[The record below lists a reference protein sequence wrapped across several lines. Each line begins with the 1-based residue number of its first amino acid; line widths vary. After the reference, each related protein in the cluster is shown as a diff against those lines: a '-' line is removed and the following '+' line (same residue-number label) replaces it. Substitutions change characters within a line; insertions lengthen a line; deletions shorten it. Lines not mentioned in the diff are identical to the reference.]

1 MKVQKLFF
9 VPLPLLMQYELFQT
23 EQFTFFSLGSG
34 SSGNCYYLGNS
45 RYGILI
51 DAGVG
56 PRIIKKRLS
65 RHGVDMSSIWAVL
78 ITHDHYDHI
87 KSVGHIG
94 EKNNIPVYA
103 TKGVHRGINQTPLVK
118 HKLNGSAR
126 YIDKNKPFMIEDLK
140 ITAFPVPHDSTENV
154 GYFIEFGNQ
163 KLMIATDVGKITDD
177 IKHYMVQ
184 ANHLVIESN
193 YDEEMLTTGRYPY
206 HLKQRITNGTGHLSN
221 QQTADFLAENF
232 SPKLKNIWLC
242 HLSGDNNYPQLAYD
256 TVAHELV
263 RKGVK
268 VGKEV
273 ALSVFHRNELSEK
286 TLL

>member
-1 MKVQKLFF
+1 
-9 VPLPLLMQYELFQT
+9 MQYELFKT

-56 PRIIKKRLS
+56 PRIIKKRLAK
-65 RHGVDMSSIWAVL
+65 HGVDMSSIWALL

-87 KSVGHIG
+87 KSVGHLG

-103 TKGVHRGINQTPLVK
+103 TQGVHRGINQTPLVK

-126 YIDKNKPFMIEDLK
+126 YISKGKPFMIEDLK

-163 KLMIATDVGKITDD
+163 KLMIATDVGTITDE
-177 IKHYMVQ
+177 IKHYMLQ

-193 YDEEMLTTGRYPY
+193 YDEEMLLNGHYPI

-221 QQTADFLAENF
+221 RETAEFLAKNF
-232 SPKLKNIWLC
+232 SSKLKNIWLC
-242 HLSGDNNYPQLAYD
+242 HLSGDNNHPQVAYD
-256 TVAHELV
+256 TVAKELSNSGV
-263 RKGVK
+263 R
-268 VGKEV
+268 VGEQV
-273 ALSVFHRNELSEK
+273 SLSVFGRNVLSDK
-286 TLL
+286 TFL

>member
-1 MKVQKLFF
+1 
-9 VPLPLLMQYELFQT
+9 MQYELFKT

-56 PRIIKKRLS
+56 PRIIKKRLVK
-65 RHGVDMSSIWAVL
+65 HGVDMSSIWALL

-87 KSVGHIG
+87 KSVGHLG

-103 TKGVHRGINQTPLVK
+103 TQGVHRGINQTPLVK

-126 YIDKNKPFMIEDLK
+126 YISKGKPFMIEDLK

-163 KLMIATDVGKITDD
+163 KLMIATDVGTITDE
-177 IKHYMVQ
+177 IKHYMLQ

-193 YDEEMLTTGRYPY
+193 YDEEMLLNGHYPI

-221 QQTADFLAENF
+221 RETAEFLAKNF
-232 SPKLKNIWLC
+232 SSKLKNIWLC
-242 HLSGDNNYPQLAYD
+242 HLSGDNNHPQVAYD
-256 TVAHELV
+256 TVAKELSNSGV
-263 RKGVK
+263 R
-268 VGKEV
+268 VGEQV
-273 ALSVFHRNELSEK
+273 SLSVFGRNVLSDK
-286 TLL
+286 TFL

>member
-1 MKVQKLFF
+1 
-9 VPLPLLMQYELFQT
+9 MQYELFKT

-45 RYGILI
+45 KFGILI
-51 DAGVG
+51 DAGIG
-56 PRIIKKRLS
+56 PRILKKRLS
-65 RHGVDMSSIWAVL
+65 RHGVDISSIWAVL
-78 ITHDHYDHI
+78 VTHDHYDHI
-87 KSVGHIG
+87 KSVGHLG
-94 EKNNIPVYA
+94 EKSNIPVYA

-126 YIDKNKPFMIEDLK
+126 YIEKHKPFMIENLK

-163 KLMIATDVGKITDD
+163 KLMIATDVGAITDD
-177 IKHYMVQ
+177 IKNYMLQ

-193 YDEEMLTTGRYPY
+193 YDEEMLVTGRYPI

-221 QQTADFLAENF
+221 RQAAEFLAENY
-232 SPKLKNIWLC
+232 SSKLKNIWLC

-256 TVAHELV
+256 TVASKLAMRGV
-263 RKGVK
+263 R
-268 VGKEV
+268 VGSEV
-273 ALSVFHRNELSEK
+273 SLSVFQRDTLSEK

>member
-1 MKVQKLFF
+1 
-9 VPLPLLMQYELFQT
+9 MQYEIFPT
-23 EQFTFFSLGSG
+23 EEFTFFSLGSG
-34 SSGNCYYLGNS
+34 SSGNCYYLGCS

-51 DAGVG
+51 DAGIG
-56 PRIIKKRLS
+56 PRIIKKRLAQ
-65 RHGVDMSSIWAVL
+65 HGIDMSSIWAVL
-78 ITHDHYDHI
+78 ITHDHFDHI
-87 KSVGHIG
+87 RSVGHLG

-126 YIDKNKPFMIEDLK
+126 YIEKKKPFRIEDLK

-163 KLMIATDVGKITDD
+163 KLMIATDVGTITDD
-177 IKHYMVQ
+177 IKHYMLQ

-193 YDEEMLTTGRYPY
+193 YDEEMLVSGRYPI

-221 QQTADFLAENF
+221 RQAAEFLAENF
-232 SPKLKNIWLC
+232 SSKLKNIWLC
-242 HLSGDNNYPQLAYD
+242 HLSGDNNHPQLAYD
-256 TVAHELV
+256 TVARALANT
-263 RKGVK
+263 GVK

-273 ALSVFHRNELSEK
+273 SLSVFGRDKLSDK
-286 TLL
+286 TIL